1 MSAQPPHRRKLSP
14 QEDDENHLFWLPCMY
29 ILIWSKFVLYKY
41 VTYCLVTERVCILP
55 ELGFDDF
62 NEMEKQSGMPLLT

>member
-1 MSAQPPHRRKLSP
+1 
-14 QEDDENHLFWLPCMY
+14 MY

-62 NEMEKQSGMPLLT
+62 NEMEKQSRMPLLT